1 MCGLGVRAV
10 AINSETITA
19 AKDEGRDLMDEVRR
33 CRWSVS
39 LWSPEKL
46 TSSGADAVIRD
57 ETFRRNLALY
67 GVDET
72 HVVYIWGAS
81 FRAAY
86 RQIGLVHKRLP
97 KHVPLV
103 AVTATLVPGAEQ
115 NGVCDTLGL
124 RAGKFYFD
132 RYSNERSNVRVVV
145 RELTHGLGGDTF
157 PDIAWVLDAGEKVVL
172 YCKTIEL
179 AFRVALYLWSLC
191 PAGPGRM
198 KAVRLWY
205 SLTSSTYN
213 AETLDLF
220 TNNPDTCA
228 IVATVAFGLG
238 MNQRNIWKVVNVGLQ
253 DSLSPIIQQ
262 DGRAGRD
269 LETAA
274 VGMTY
279 VEASAIEEIR
289 RAIQNEGTSKNSGK
303 STNGD
308 KKDKLEVNLAR
319 YLRAHVTGLCLQATI
334 NGPQHFR
341 LSPDVP

>member
-1 MCGLGVRAV
+1 
-10 AINSETITA
+10 
-19 AKDEGRDLMDEVRR
+19 MDEVRR

-115 NGVCDTLGL
+115 N
-124 RAGKFYFD
+124 
-132 RYSNERSNVRVVV
+132 
-145 RELTHGLGGDTF
+145 ELTHGLGGDTF

-191 PAGPGRM
+191 PAGPARRM

-220 TNNPDTCA
+220 TNDPDTCA

-262 DGRAGRD
+262 DGRAGRCR
-269 LETAA
+269 
-274 VGMTY
+274 
-279 VEASAIEEIR
+279 S
-289 RAIQNEGTSKNSGK
+289 
-303 STNGD
+303 
-308 KKDKLEVNLAR
+308 
-319 YLRAHVTGLCLQATI
+319 
-334 NGPQHFR
+334 
-341 LSPDVP
+341 